1 METEAGTPRKHAM
14 VMMSHPCQA
23 MSPVV
28 LCNTGPNLIILTDIL
43 NLTPKW
49 AADMQSVI
57 NPN

>member
-43 NLTPKW
+43 NLTPK
-49 AADMQSVI
+49 
-57 NPN
+57 